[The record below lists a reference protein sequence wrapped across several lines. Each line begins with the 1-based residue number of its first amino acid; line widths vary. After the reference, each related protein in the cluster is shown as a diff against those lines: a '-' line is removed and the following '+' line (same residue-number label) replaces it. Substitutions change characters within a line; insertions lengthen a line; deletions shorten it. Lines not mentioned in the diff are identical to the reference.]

1 MQPAYIDGD
10 RAEAGLAKGPPSTA
24 PSNGHAPT
32 TDGCI
37 HKWWGV
43 CGGGGGG
50 GGGGGAG
57 AAQQVQQAYEAR

>member
-1 MQPAYIDGD
+1 VQPAYIDGD

-37 HKWWGV
+37 HKWCAVVPV
-43 CGGGGGG
+43 CVVVVGGWGGGG
-50 GGGGGAG
+50 
-57 AAQQVQQAYEAR
+57 